1 MLVLKARLPFVTN
14 CYISLAQNFLFTT
27 RDESAPM
34 KLIDF
39 GLSDFIRP
47 GNVLIFTLYM
57 GHVFTIISAL
67 VIKSHYF
74 VQRLILVF

>member
-47 GNVLIFTLYM
+47 GNVLIF
-57 GHVFTIISAL
+57 ISL
-67 VIKSHYF
+67 HGPGVYNYF
-74 VQRLILVF
+74 CSCN